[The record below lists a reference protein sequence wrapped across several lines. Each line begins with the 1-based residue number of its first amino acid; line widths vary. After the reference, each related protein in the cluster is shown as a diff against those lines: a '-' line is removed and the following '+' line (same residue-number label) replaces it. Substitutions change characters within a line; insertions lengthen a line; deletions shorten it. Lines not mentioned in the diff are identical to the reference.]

1 MQVGDL
7 VRFIGVAAF
16 YRDRV
21 GVVARFDMHG
31 PLVHF
36 ASLEGQGRDAPSPC
50 DLNSSYD
57 GLHPMH
63 DDELEVI
70 NASR

>member
-36 ASLEGQGRDAPSPC
+36 AGLEGQGRDAHGRAQ
-50 DLNSSYD
+50 NYD

>member
-7 VRFIGVAAF
+7 VRFVGVPAF
-16 YRDRV
+16 YRNRV

-36 ASLEGQGRDAPSPC
+36 AGLEGQGRDGAGHEQ
-50 DLNSSYD
+50 SYD

-70 NASR
+70 NAGR

>member
-16 YRDRV
+16 YRERV

-36 ASLEGQGRDAPSPC
+36 AGLEGQGRDFHEKC
-50 DLNSSYD
+50 D